1 MSMDKAIYNL
11 IRRGVL
17 PSLQGGTGGGP
28 ISVDSEG
35 RLIRVGLGRNF
46 FVAGNWGADTN
57 DGSSWDKAFL
67 TLEAA
72 IEANNADV
80 AADKYGWATRNNI
93 YFTADPT
100 TESLT
105 EFPAKCDVIGV
116 GSCDAYHM
124 PTIKGRHASTAEHL
138 GCAWYNIRFKP
149 EANGD
154 IFTLSAYD
162 NGMEFHGCRG
172 VGVESG
178 ITASNFIV
186 SAACELLTVQGCQ
199 FNGAFA
205 NEVIYIGTGNASGLL
220 IKDNIIREG
229 AGDGIYIKT
238 DATFANVD
246 GAGLIDNNRIHVAA
260 VTINDVSQKC
270 LVSRNRCI
278 SDAASGTGGVGAFV
292 ANTKLCSDNQITAAG
307 ITFMYPLAF
316 DADGTT

>member
-1 MSMDKAIYNL
+1 MSIDRAIYNF
-11 IRRGVL
+11 IRRGKM
-17 PSLQGGTGGGP
+17 PFMQGSIGSGP
-28 ISVDSEG
+28 ISVDSSGALLKTGVG
-35 RLIRVGLGRNF
+35 REF
-46 FVAGNWGADTN
+46 FVAGNWGSDTN

-67 TLEAA
+67 TLAAA
-72 IEANNADV
+72 ITANNADV
-80 AADKYGWATRNNI
+80 AADKYGWATRNRI
-93 YFTADPT
+93 YLSADPT

-138 GCAWYNIRFKP
+138 GCRWFNIRFRP
-149 EANGD
+149 EAAGD

-162 NGMEFHGCRG
+162 NGMGFYGCQF
-172 VGVESG
+172 VGVEST
-178 ITASNFIV
+178 ITSSNAIIT
-186 SAACELLTVQGCQ
+186 AACELLTVEDCR
-199 FNGAFA
+199 FEGAFG

-229 AGDGIYIKT
+229 AGDGIYVKT
-238 DATFANVD
+238 DATFANIN
-246 GAGLIDNNRIHVAA
+246 GAGLIDRNVVHVAT

-270 LVSRNRCI
+270 LVTRNRCI